1 MKKFNLQSIKNK
13 KIKLPKIKI
22 KPAEITVVIAVIAL
36 AALIIVPSL
45 VQCVINRDKTK
56 CSNHMSSMMSILSTV
71 LAEET
76 ETGNT
81 YWHDLI
87 ENGNYQKLISSL
99 NDRTGEGDKFS
110 PSDYYI
116 QTGEEKL
123 ILNSKKYKDISA
135 KEIKFS
141 LMQDVSVEIGE
152 KRSIGEKIAYLMV
165 SGPDTYYQNQ
175 SLDGDRPS
183 KMIFRGTEVDK
194 VITNLKVTAVYVG
207 GASAEIDKSKYTILA
222 DKLDMSKAGQTKLM
236 VKVNSNSLWDN
247 SAYASFIID
256 VVGSDDM
263 GPLIVDGGINGKF
276 ELASWEW
283 SDFVEEASLEDGGKD
298 FGASIVRYNGE
309 YYYYTD
315 GMRIT
320 NSNKNNNPSEF
331 ALDVDDN
338 SKSAYYIKF
347 DPSSVIINEDD
358 EKDIHNGSVRVE
370 NDLIYIWQ
378 DSPSKESAAGWIRVY
393 CDLKK
398 Y

>member
-1 MKKFNLQSIKNK
+1 MKQFNLQEIKNK
-13 KIKLPKIKI
+13 KITLPKIKI
-22 KPAEITVVIAVIAL
+22 KPAEITVVIAVITL

-45 VQCVINRDKTK
+45 VQCVTNRDKAK
-56 CSNHMSSMMSILSTV
+56 CESHMNNMVSILSTV

-76 ETGNT
+76 ESGST

-87 ENGNYQKLISSL
+87 ANGNYQKLISSL

-123 ILNSKKYKDISA
+123 MLYSKKHRDISA

-152 KRSIGEKIAYLMV
+152 TRSIGEKIAYLMV

-175 SLDGDRPS
+175 SLDGDHPS

-207 GASAEIDKSKYTILA
+207 GASAELGSSEYTIIA
-222 DKLDMSKAGQTKLM
+222 DELDMSEAGQTRLF
-236 VKVNSNSLWDN
+236 VKVNSNSLWDG

-256 VVGSDDM
+256 VIGSEEM
-263 GPLIVDGGINGKF
+263 GPLVVDGGINGKF
-276 ELASWEW
+276 ELASWDW
-283 SDFVEEASLEDGGKD
+283 NDFVEEASQEDGGKD
-298 FGASIVRYNGE
+298 FGASIVRYNGD
-309 YYYYTD
+309 YYYYPD

-320 NSNKNNNPSEF
+320 NSNKNINPLDF
-331 ALDVDDN
+331 ALDRDDN
-338 SKSAYYIKF
+338 SESAYYIKF
-347 DPSSVIINEDD
+347 DPSSVIMNDDD
-358 EKDIHNGSVRVE
+358 EKEIHNGSVKVE

-378 DSPSKESAAGWIRVY
+378 DVPSKESDAGWIRVY

>member
-358 EKDIHNGSVRVE
+358 EKDIHN
-370 NDLIYIWQ
+370 
-378 DSPSKESAAGWIRVY
+378 
-393 CDLKK
+393 
-398 Y
+398 